1 MSGINDRLDFL
12 SDVLQDF
19 CILHKLEFLSADDL
33 LHDPSNELTDYQRDW
48 LTAYCQTWDILQD
61 NESLLTLSGYR
72 NYIQCVDRLVD
83 SMEAA
88 S

>member
-1 MSGINDRLDFL
+1 MSVINDRLDFL

-72 NYIQCVDRLVD
+72 NYIQSVDRLVD

>member
-1 MSGINDRLDFL
+1 MSVINDRLDFL
-12 SDVLQDF
+12 SEVLQDF
-19 CILHKLEFLSADDL
+19 CTLQNLEFLSADDL

-61 NESLLTLSGYR
+61 NESLLSLSGYR
-72 NYIQCVDRLVD
+72 NYIQSVNGLVD

-88 S
+88 E

>member
-1 MSGINDRLDFL
+1 MSVLNTRLDFL

-72 NYIQCVDRLVD
+72 NYIQCVDLLVD